1 MAAGAWNIYNSAK
14 RYIVNGT
21 IDLDTTTIKMY
32 LCKSTSNA
40 STYTL
45 STQAALTN
53 KVSGGGFKGAKALT
67 LLSVK
72 QGVSAK
78 QSKWAASAA
87 PSLIF
92 TASGANIGSAM
103 YAVLAVS
110 AGKLIAWCQLST
122 AAFNVT
128 TGNTLTVTE
137 NTLGIFT
144 IT

>member
-32 LCKSTSNA
+32 LLKSTSNA
-40 STYTL
+40 STFTL

-53 KVSGGGFKGAKALT
+53 RVSGGGFKGAKALT
-67 LLSVK
+67 LMSVK
-72 QGVSAK
+72 QGVSVA
-78 QSKWAASAA
+78 QSKWSAA
-87 PSLIF
+87 ALIF
-92 TASGANIGSAM
+92 TASGANIGSVK

-110 AGKLIAWCQLST
+110 AGKLICWCQLST

-137 NTLGIFT
+137 NALGIFT